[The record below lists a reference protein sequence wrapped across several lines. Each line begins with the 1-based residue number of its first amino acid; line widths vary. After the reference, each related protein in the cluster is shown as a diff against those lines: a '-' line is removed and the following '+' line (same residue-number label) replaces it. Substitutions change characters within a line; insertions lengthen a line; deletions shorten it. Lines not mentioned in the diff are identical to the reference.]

1 MKCTQQTILL
11 TLAFAKYYSD
21 DLDNFGNTSF
31 MHIIT
36 RVWHLRR
43 MSWEKH
49 IMVPSASSL
58 KGVKE
63 VQAEARC
70 VH

>member
-11 TLAFAKYYSD
+11 TLAFAKYDSD

-36 RVWHLRR
+36 RVWHLRHV
-43 MSWEKH
+43 S
-49 IMVPSASSL
+49 
-58 KGVKE
+58 
-63 VQAEARC
+63 
-70 VH
+70 